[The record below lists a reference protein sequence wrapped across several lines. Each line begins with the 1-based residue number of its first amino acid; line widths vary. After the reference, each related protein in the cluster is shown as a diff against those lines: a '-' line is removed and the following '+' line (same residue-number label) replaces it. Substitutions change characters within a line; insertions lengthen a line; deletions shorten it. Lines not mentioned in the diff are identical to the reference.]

1 MNNLVSKIKYYLFPR
16 TEIETMNEINRQN
29 LINMY
34 GLSIL
39 MGIMQIL
46 ALVVYVVYTP
56 VSGEEINMLR
66 LFTASSSIVLCGIAF
81 TASFVCRR
89 NSLFYSRHE
98 RPMKVLA
105 FLFFILLLLWGMFS
119 SAQQYERGDQIVTFF
134 TVILLEVM
142 FIKLRPVYSIIL
154 IMSSFTLFFIIVNV
168 FVKPGQI
175 GPYTYFALAFISCI
189 AAMMNFHHTVKYIQE
204 KHKADDLNRSLNV
217 VASQDSLTGLANRY
231 ALNRTIPS
239 YIGKEICVAMG
250 DLNRFKGVNDTYG
263 HHTGDLLLKQF
274 AEILTE
280 EFPKESVFRY
290 GGDEFLI
297 AFRCDDFEYFMQKI
311 ESVNI
316 DFANNCDIGR
326 EVKTG
331 CSFGCVMGTPKT
343 MTEFFEMIKR
353 ADKEL
358 YAQKKALN
366 VQRV

>member
-1 MNNLVSKIKYYLFPR
+1 MNNLISKIKYYLFPR

-105 FLFFILLLLWGMFS
+105 LLFFVLLLLWGMFS

-154 IMSSFTLFFIIVNV
+154 IMSS
-168 FVKPGQI
+168 
-175 GPYTYFALAFISCI
+175 
-189 AAMMNFHHTVKYIQE
+189 KYIQE

-239 YIGKEICVAMG
+239 YIGKELCVAMG
-250 DLNRFKGVNDTYG
+250 DLNRFKAVNDTYG